1 MGKKIGLALGGGGA
15 RGLAHIGI
23 LRAFEKRGV
32 PVHCISGTSM
42 GAIIGAAYAVEPDS
56 GMLEQ
61 KVGRIMDSEL
71 FTKMRFDAFKK
82 NTEKQGGLMHKA
94 RKFLRNSWFH
104 IIEETRVG
112 MLELETLEE
121 VVNALIPDIRMD
133 ETPVPF
139 SCVATNL
146 SEGCEMIFEKGSLR
160 TAVLAS
166 ASIPGIFPP
175 VLIGG
180 DYYDDGGQVNNTP
193 VRAVRRLGAD
203 IAVACEVKSRVGR
216 YDSFEKA
223 RDVLYRAN
231 YITGVLLHELQLK
244 EADLVISPP
253 VKHLHWTDFDKID
266 VLIKKAEEEANIQL
280 DTLDLAAKPAGF
292 FRRLSEAFSFV
303 KNR

>member
-1 MGKKIGLALGGGGA
+1 MGKRIGLALGGGGA
-15 RGLAHIGI
+15 RGLAHIGV
-23 LRAFEKRGV
+23 LRAFEKRNV

-56 GMLEQ
+56 AMVEQ
-61 KVGRIMDSEL
+61 KVRGVMGSEL
-71 FTKMRFDAFKK
+71 FAKMRFDAFRK
-82 NTEKQGGLMHKA
+82 NRAEQGGLMGRA
-94 RKFLRNSWFH
+94 RRFLRNSWFH

-112 MLELETLEE
+112 MLELELLEE
-121 VVNALIPDIRMD
+121 VVNALLPDIRVED
-133 ETPVPF
+133 TPLRF

-146 SEGCEMIFEKGSLR
+146 SEGREMVFEKGPLR
-160 TAVLAS
+160 AAVLAS

-193 VRAVRRLGAD
+193 VNAVRRLGAEV
-203 IAVACEVKSRVGR
+203 AVACEVKSRVGR

-223 RDVLYRAN
+223 RDVLFRAN

-244 EADLVISPP
+244 DADLVISPP
-253 VKHLHWTDFDKID
+253 VKHLHWTDFDKMD
-266 VLIKKAEEEANIQL
+266 VLIEKAEEEANAQL
-280 DTLDLAAKPAGF
+280 NSLDLAAKPAGF
-292 FRRLSEAFSFV
+292 FRRVLRALSFN